1 MYVFPGLWPFIERVA
16 QGRDLHHLGRAR
28 EIWHCKQIQDSLGQL
43 PRLDAKSQRELL
55 DHVLKIRA
63 SLVVALEG
71 IDAAVL
77 EVSDEF
83 NLVSSQGQE
92 QDETLQVGLSAV
104 GVDRKR
110 KKETSVSSV
119 TPSGPYSDTH
129 HHRRRKPPHAPS
141 RTACNGLRH
150 G

>member
-1 MYVFPGLWPFIERVA
+1 MTYVFPGLWPFIERVA

-43 PRLDAKSQRELL
+43 PRLDPKSQRELL
-55 DHVLKIRA
+55 DHVLEIRA

-83 NLVSSQGQE
+83 NLVSSPGQD
-92 QDETLQVGLSAV
+92 QDETRQVGLSAA

-110 KKETSVSSV
+110 KKETSVSS
-119 TPSGPYSDTH
+119 
-129 HHRRRKPPHAPS
+129 AQ
-141 RTACNGLRH
+141 RTLQ
-150 G
+150 

>member
-1 MYVFPGLWPFIERVA
+1 MYTFPGLWPFIERVA

-43 PRLDAKSQRELL
+43 PRLDARSQRELL

-92 QDETLQVGLSAV
+92 QHETLQVGLSAA

-110 KKETSVSSV
+110 KKEMPASSAQQ
-119 TPSGPYSDTH
+119 TPQ
-129 HHRRRKPPHAPS
+129 
-141 RTACNGLRH
+141 
-150 G
+150 

>member
-1 MYVFPGLWPFIERVA
+1 MTYVFPGLWPFIERVA

-63 SLVVALEG
+63 SLGVALEG

-83 NLVSSQGQE
+83 NLLVSQGQE
-92 QDETLQVGLSAV
+92 QDETLQAGLSAV
-104 GVDRKR
+104 GVQRKR
-110 KKETSVSSV
+110 KKETSDSS
-119 TPSGPYSDTH
+119 
-129 HHRRRKPPHAPS
+129 K
-141 RTACNGLRH
+141 
-150 G
+150 

>member
-1 MYVFPGLWPFIERVA
+1 MAMPSYVFPGLWPFIERVA

-63 SLVVALEG
+63 SLFVALEG

-92 QDETLQVGLSAV
+92 QDETPQEGLTAV
-104 GVDRKR
+104 SVQRKR
-110 KKETSVSSV
+110 KKETSDSSQ
-119 TPSGPYSDTH
+119 
-129 HHRRRKPPHAPS
+129 
-141 RTACNGLRH
+141 
-150 G
+150 

>member
-43 PRLDAKSQRELL
+43 PRLDARSQRELL
-55 DHVLKIRA
+55 NHVLEIRA
-63 SLVVALEG
+63 SLAVALEG

-92 QDETLQVGLSAV
+92 QNETLQVGLSVA
-104 GVDRKR
+104 GLPRKR
-110 KKETSVSSV
+110 KKKTPGSS
-119 TPSGPYSDTH
+119 
-129 HHRRRKPPHAPS
+129 K
-141 RTACNGLRH
+141 
-150 G
+150 

>member
-1 MYVFPGLWPFIERVA
+1 MYIFPGLWPFIERVA

-55 DHVLKIRA
+55 EHVLKIRA

-83 NLVSSQGQE
+83 NLVSSQRQE
-92 QDETLQVGLSAV
+92 QDETLQVGGSAV
-104 GVDRKR
+104 GPQRKHKR
-110 KKETSVSSV
+110 ETADSS
-119 TPSGPYSDTH
+119 
-129 HHRRRKPPHAPS
+129 K
-141 RTACNGLRH
+141 
-150 G
+150 

>member
-1 MYVFPGLWPFIERVA
+1 MTYVFPGLWPFIERVA
-16 QGRDLHHLGRAR
+16 QGRDLQHLGRAR

-83 NLVSSQGQE
+83 NLLSSQGQE
-92 QDETLQVGLSAV
+92 QDEALHAGLSVA
-104 GVDRKR
+104 GVQRKR
-110 KKETSVSSV
+110 KKETSDSS
-119 TPSGPYSDTH
+119 
-129 HHRRRKPPHAPS
+129 K
-141 RTACNGLRH
+141 
-150 G
+150 